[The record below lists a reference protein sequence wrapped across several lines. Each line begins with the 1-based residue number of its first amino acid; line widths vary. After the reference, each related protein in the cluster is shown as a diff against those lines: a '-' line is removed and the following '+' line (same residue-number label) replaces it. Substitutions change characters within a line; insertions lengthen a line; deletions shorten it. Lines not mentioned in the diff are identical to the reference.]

1 MAQIHALTPEG
12 RLPSAAQ
19 AHALE
24 ITDEKY
30 GTLLY
35 PESIGS
41 TEHLDTRITPGKG
54 RTISSTVAGN
64 TALGYPEGAVHGILT
79 VERITDGEPPY
90 LIQTW
95 LDTWNTWIARRRL
108 YNGAWSEWARDSD
121 EGGGPSPELEGRV
134 THLEGYLEPPPLG
147 STEDLNTVT
156 EPGRK
161 KASSGSITGNPDL
174 HYPAGAAHGF
184 LDVVRMASAYTSQVW
199 TEVYGDWVAM
209 RRLYNGEWSEWVRL
223 GSGGGTPAPAP
234 GSGVQSTRTNAVTSD
249 YRPDAFAAPDG
260 TVSYW
265 TGPAGVERIPWT
277 YRGEGYVGRIGSA
290 AGYSTMQVK
299 KVESSNE
306 VEVSC
311 LNPALGRHVT
321 HRVQGPTSSTD
332 DQRRF
337 EEGWVGTYS
346 GTTVSKDLLIL
357 PRSNIEWAFQINV
370 GGNRQFAPYHGSNSA
385 KAWQYE
391 DPIIT
396 DATGA
401 PLDLDSMAV
410 GGVLTD
416 VPGFK
421 VRQRLYLT
429 HPDSGATRWAAV
441 DEVRTIAPD
450 GMIQSESVI
459 TFLEDTTIGSNYA
472 AMTPVAAGTFDQLH
486 ILDGATY
493 PVLTTPP
500 ASTQYVD
507 IAEGHAATSALF
519 TSTSAPNAFVATA
532 VLDADA
538 SYRRGEPMENT
549 SATSMRLEERSNG
562 LVKLYP
568 SPWINGSAIPAGTVW
583 RIGAQWRYGETE
595 NPGQYA

>member
-19 AHALE
+19 THVLE
-24 ITDEKY
+24 VADEKY

-35 PESIGS
+35 PRSIGS
-41 TEHLDTRITPGKG
+41 TEHLDTITTPGKG
-54 RTISSTVAGN
+54 RTISSAVAGN
-64 TALGYPEGAVHGILT
+64 TGLGYPEGAVHGVLT
-79 VERITDGEPPY
+79 VERITTGEPPY
-90 LIQTW
+90 LVQTW
-95 LDTWNTWIARRRL
+95 LDTWNSWVARRRL
-108 YNGAWSEWARDSD
+108 YSGSWTAWVRDPTPAAFAALAGRVADLEAS
-121 EGGGPSPELEGRV
+121 EGGG
-134 THLEGYLEPPPLG
+134 
-147 STEDLNTVT
+147 
-156 EPGRK
+156 
-161 KASSGSITGNPDL
+161 
-174 HYPAGAAHGF
+174 
-184 LDVVRMASAYTSQVW
+184 
-199 TEVYGDWVAM
+199 
-209 RRLYNGEWSEWVRL
+209 
-223 GSGGGTPAPAP
+223 
-234 GSGVQSTRTNAVTSD
+234 VQDARTRHVTSD
-249 YRPDAFAAPDG
+249 YRPDAFNAPDG

-277 YRGEGYVGRIGSA
+277 YSGDGYVGRIGDA

-299 KVESSNE
+299 KVESSGE

-311 LNPALGRHVT
+311 LNPVAGRHVT
-321 HRVQGPTSSTD
+321 HRVQAGGAD

-337 EEGWVGTYS
+337 EEGWVGTYT

-357 PRSNIEWAFQINV
+357 PRSNIEWAFQIDV

-385 KAWQYE
+385 KATQYE
-391 DPIIT
+391 AATIT
-396 DATGA
+396 DADGE
-401 PLDLDSMAV
+401 PIDLDALAV
-410 GGVLTD
+410 DGALTGVN
-416 VPGFK
+416 GFK
-421 VRQRLYLT
+421 LRQRLYIT

-500 ASTQYVD
+500 TSTQYVD
-507 IAEGHAATSALF
+507 ITEGHAATSALF
-519 TSTSAPNAFVATA
+519 TSTSAPDAFVASTI
-532 VLDADA
+532 LDPDA
-538 SYRRGEPMENT
+538 ALARGDAQEET
-549 SATSMRLEERSNG
+549 SAFALRLEERSNG

-568 SPWINGSAIPAGTVW
+568 QTFASGSVVPAGTVW
-583 RIGAQWRYGETE
+583 RIGAQWRYGETT